1 MNRLTRSETDRI
13 IGGVCG
19 GLGDYLRVDP
29 LLVRILFV
37 LFAMTSGLGFLA
49 LAGYILLWILVP
61 TRTTE
66 TLSQDEL
73 VRENVGEIRH
83 KARELGQ
90 GAQSALRDRRW
101 FGASTDSTVHNS
113 RVIALGGVLVLVGL
127 LLLLDNLG
135 LLWWFSLGRLW
146 PLLVI
151 ALGAVILLNNLK
163 DKH

>member
-1 MNRLTRSETDRI
+1 M
-13 IGGVCG
+13 CG
-19 GLGDYLRVDP
+19 GLGEYLRVDP
-29 LLVRILFV
+29 LLVRIVFV
-37 LFAMTSGLGFLA
+37 LLAMTSGLGFLA
-49 LAGYILLWILVP
+49 LAAYILLWIFVP

-66 TLSQDEL
+66 SLSQDEL
-73 VRENVGEIRH
+73 MRQNVGEIGQ

-90 GAQSALRDRRW
+90 GAQNALRDRRW
-101 FGASTDSTVHNS
+101 IGASTDSATHAN
-113 RVIALGGVLVLVGL
+113 RVILLGGALVLCGL

-151 ALGAVILLNNLK
+151 ALGAVVLLNNLK